1 MTRTDNDVR
10 MGTSIPVSD
19 DVADKLYDRKGRGET
34 YDDTLRDLL
43 GMKSGSKTEADA

>member
-1 MTRTDNDVR
+1 

-19 DVADKLYDRKGRGET
+19 DVADELYARKGRGET

-43 GMKSGSKTEADA
+43 GMKTGSEAEA

>member
-1 MTRTDNDVR
+1 MTHTDDNAG

-19 DVADKLYDRKGRGET
+19 DVADELYSRKGRGET